1 MRGASVGSGKMPTMK
16 AAERER
22 RNAQVLQLFLGGAS
36 HRTIARAVGLRSH
49 RSVGNIVQAA
59 LGSTTDRRELLTDEA
74 FAVWQERSERLFR
87 AHWGAALEG
96 NHRSAEL
103 CRKLL
108 AQMALVYSL
117 RQEVSVAGT
126 RPDAVEVDP
135 DRDPDDE
142 GLDVLAR
149 MPADRARA
157 ELARVSG

>member
-1 MRGASVGSGKMPTMK
+1 MPTMK

-59 LGSTTDRRELLTDEA
+59 LGSTTDRRDLLTDEA
-74 FAVWQERSERLFR
+74 FAVWQERSERLFC
-87 AHWGAALEG
+87 ANWGPALEG

-103 CRKLL
+103 CRKML
-108 AQMALVYSL
+108 AQHVLVYGL
-117 RQEVSVAGT
+117 AHQVPLAGT
-126 RPDAVEVDP
+126 RADAVEIDPEPDP
-135 DRDPDDE
+135 DDDE

-149 MPADRARA
+149 MRRDRARPYC
-157 ELARVSG
+157 